1 MPERFLR
8 VEISI
13 TYVFSMDLHRPIP
26 PAGITVTFLLLR
38 SSKTCQIPLGARQ
51 KNKCSKTVVVLSTV
65 NALTTLGTHQND
77 TEEQQRDISWLRA
90 TMG

>member
-26 PAGITVTFLLLR
+26 TAPSFRWAEFHDF
-38 SSKTCQIPLGARQ
+38 SC
-51 KNKCSKTVVVLSTV
+51 NF
-65 NALTTLGTHQND
+65 
-77 TEEQQRDISWLRA
+77 RA
-90 TMG
+90 FRKKKSGFGFFVCETKQTS